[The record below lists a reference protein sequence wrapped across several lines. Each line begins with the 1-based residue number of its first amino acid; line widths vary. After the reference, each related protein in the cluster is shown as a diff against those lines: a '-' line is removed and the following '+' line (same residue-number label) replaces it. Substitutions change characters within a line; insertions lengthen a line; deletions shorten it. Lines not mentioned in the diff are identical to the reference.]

1 MNTSDGFGAGSAP
14 HQNGEG
20 WEGAPRR
27 PWVGS
32 REGAGDDSG
41 SSSEETSRVEDPQVI
56 AALETYLKSLREGR
70 ACSRAEFLAHHA
82 EISAALS
89 GCFSGLEFIEAAAA
103 ELSGSPGDPETA
115 RAEPALPPQSQ
126 LGDYRIL
133 REVGRGGMGV
143 VYEAYQISLGRCVAL
158 KVLPFAAAVD
168 PKQRQRFQI
177 EAQAAA
183 QLHHPHIVP
192 VYGVGCDHGIHYYAM
207 QFVDGRSLAAII
219 RELRSSDGTASALA
233 VSSASVG
240 SAETEEASRRSGCT
254 PGGRRSP
261 SVPIRPGA
269 ADPLGNARPNA
280 DATPDLHHPVGGSS
294 GAPTLSG
301 TVHQDRAF
309 CRNVARLGIEA
320 ADALDHAHA
329 LGILHR
335 DIKPANLII
344 DHEGSV
350 WITDFGL
357 ARFPGDLSLT
367 GTGDVVGTLRYMS
380 PEQAL
385 ARRGVVDQ
393 RTDVYALGA
402 TLYELL
408 ALRPAFNGRDHQEL
422 LRQIGM
428 DEPIPL
434 RRLNPAVPRD
444 LETIILKAMAK
455 DPYSR
460 YATAQELSEDLKR
473 FRNDD
478 PIQGRRPGPVERTF
492 RWARRRWELVATA
505 AAIFVLSLIV
515 GTFVTWR
522 QARETEEAR
531 NRLRHYLIKNFPML
545 DRSALDQVE
554 KAGAILQGRSDI
566 ATRRRAFQVY
576 DQVLENFQEASELP
590 PTDMESRVVIA
601 RALCRLAYVHT
612 MLSFQMGTMSRP
624 EPQQMAKAGADFRR
638 SITMLEE
645 LLNERLGDPVIR
657 RYLAD
662 ALGLKGMGCYHRFMH
677 RPEEA
682 ERFYNRAIQLRR
694 DLVRGTGLGGVANS
708 RSLTDDTDERDDPL
722 MLVYTVNAVSW
733 MLEAAG
739 RVAEVDRMRIQLEED
754 VAALAARFSGQEYQT
769 LRRHWADEL
778 IKTQGPSN
786 NLSMRRTTLLNAR
799 LATILDP
806 ENPQARNGLAW
817 ALVSIPDDPWF
828 DPKQGLAEARKAVEL
843 DPKPG
848 DFWNTLGVAA
858 FRDRDWTTAIDSLE
872 RSINITGGNPHDW
885 FFLAMT
891 HWKQGKYKEARR
903 CFDLALA
910 GLKKERRDNLE
921 LLRFHAEA
929 AALMGLP
936 GPKSES
942 ECEGAKKADGPLK
955 IGRERST
962 QSHQ

>member
-1 MNTSDGFGAGSAP
+1 M
-14 HQNGEG
+14 
-20 WEGAPRR
+20 
-27 PWVGS
+27 
-32 REGAGDDSG
+32 
-41 SSSEETSRVEDPQVI
+41 EDPRVI
-56 AALETYLKSLREGR
+56 AALESYLKSLREGR
-70 ACSRAEFLAHHA
+70 PCSRAEFLAHHA

-89 GCFSGLEFIEAAAA
+89 GCFSGLEFVEAAAA
-103 ELSGSPGDPETA
+103 ELSGSPGDPSTA

-143 VYEAYQISLGRCVAL
+143 VYEAYQISLGRRVAL

-192 VYGVGCDHGIHYYAM
+192 VFGVGCDHGIHYYAM

-219 RELRSSDGTASALA
+219 RELRSSDGAAPALA
-233 VSSASVG
+233 VSPASVG
-240 SAETEEASRRSGCT
+240 SAETEEASCTSGGT
-254 PGGRRSP
+254 PVGRRSQ
-261 SVPIRPGA
+261 SGPIGPGA
-269 ADPLGNARPNA
+269 ADPLGNARPDA
-280 DATPDLHHPVGGSS
+280 DATPDPHHPLSGSS

-301 TVHQDRAF
+301 AVHQDRAF

-335 DIKPANLII
+335 DIKPANLIV
-344 DHEGSV
+344 DRDGSV

-422 LRQIGM
+422 LRQIAQ

-434 RRLNPAVPRD
+434 RRLNAAVPRD

-455 DPYSR
+455 DPSSR

-478 PIQGRRPGPVERTF
+478 PIRGRRPGPVERIL

-505 AAIFVLSLIV
+505 AAIFVLSLIIGA
-515 GTFVTWR
+515 GTHLR
-522 QARETEEAR
+522 QVQKTEEA
-531 NRLRHYLIKNFPML
+531 NRKYRDYLIRNFPML
-545 DRSALDQVE
+545 DRFAKDQVDQA
-554 KAGAILQGRSDI
+554 KTFLHDAADPSS
-566 ATRRRAFQVY
+566 RREGFEMY
-576 DQVLENFQEASELP
+576 DQVVKLFQEASELP
-590 PTDMESRVVIA
+590 PTDLDSRVVIA
-601 RALCRLAYVHT
+601 RALCRLAYTRT
-612 MLSFQMGTMSRP
+612 MLAEVKGEGTNRQFEP
-624 EPQQMAKAGADFRR
+624 ELMAKAGADFRR
-638 SITMLEE
+638 SIALFEKLLDEE
-645 LLNERLGDPVIR
+645 HGDPTIH

-662 ALGLKGMGCYHRFMH
+662 ALGLNGMGCYLRFTH
-677 RPEEA
+677 RPDEA
-682 ERFYNRAIQLRR
+682 ERYYRRAVQLRR
-694 DLVRGTGLGGVANS
+694 DLVRGTGPGGVADS
-708 RSLTDDTDERDDPL
+708 RSRADATDELADPL
-722 MLVYTVNAVSW
+722 MLVYTVQTVAG
-733 MLEAAG
+733 MLDAAG
-739 RVAEVDRMRIQLEED
+739 RVAEAERMLGQLEED
-754 VAALAARFSGQEYQT
+754 VVALAARYSGPEFQGR
-769 LRRHWADEL
+769 RRHWVYEL
-778 IKTQGPSN
+778 VKGHTPNSNPSE
-786 NLSMRRTTLLNAR
+786 RRMMLLTYR
-799 LATILDP
+799 LATILGP
-806 ENPQARNGLAW
+806 ENANAHNSVAW
-817 ALVSIPDDPWF
+817 ALVSVPDDPWF
-828 DPKQGLAEARKAVEL
+828 DPERGLAEARKAVEL
-843 DPKPG
+843 DPSHWA
-848 DFWNTLGVAA
+848 FWNTLGVAA
-858 FRDRDWTTAIDSLE
+858 FRVRDWTTANNALKS
-872 RSINITGGNPHDW
+872 SIAITGGNPHDW

-891 HWKQGKYKEARR
+891 HWNQGKCKEAHQSY
-903 CFDLALA
+903 DLALA
-910 GLKKERRDNLE
+910 GMNKGPKDNPE

-936 GPKSES
+936 GPKTES
-942 ECEGAKKADGPLK
+942 DAKAARKDDRTVK
-955 IGRERST
+955 IDRERST
-962 QSHQ
+962 PSHQ